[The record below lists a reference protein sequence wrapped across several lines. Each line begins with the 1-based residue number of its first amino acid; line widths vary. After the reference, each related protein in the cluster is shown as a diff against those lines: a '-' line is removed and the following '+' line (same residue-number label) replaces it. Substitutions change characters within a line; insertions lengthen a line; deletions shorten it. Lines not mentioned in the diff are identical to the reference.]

1 MNSAIL
7 YAGILL
13 LLLCGNAT
21 AQTDKRVQPLLSALQ
36 TATNDTAR
44 VRLCNQYFNEWVVQ
58 DNGVAYQIAVQGAA
72 IARKM
77 GWPKAIAVFS
87 GNIGTVKSNAGDY
100 DSCMYYFQQAFAVH
114 TANKDAFNAASML
127 NNMGTAASNLQ
138 SDYSTAASY
147 FFRALHIVDSAGLQE
162 LTIICCTNI
171 ANTYFLQENYSK
183 ALAYA
188 QRADSVA
195 QQVQYVSRRGEIE
208 KLLGNIYFK
217 LNNRAAAKKHMEQA
231 LEIFV
236 ATENRMGEASML
248 GNLTML
254 TDSNFHYI
262 ITMRSKAAALWRDV
276 NPFYLEALINMGNL
290 GIAYA
295 DSAYKRSYLTGTR
308 KDATQN
314 ELLQQ
319 AAVWLTQ
326 SIELSEQVGE
336 LDSRSIFIGKLAE
349 VSALRKDWEKAYL
362 YYRQYREI
370 QDTVFSQA
378 SKNAIAAAESQ
389 RLIER
394 KENEVKLAQLTIGQ
408 QRKTAVGLGVGVLLL
423 AVIGLLLFR
432 QNRLKQKANT
442 QLQDLN
448 TALAEAND
456 VKTTFFSILSHDLRG
471 PVARV
476 ANLLHLQNQHPEL
489 LPAGASQQ
497 VAKSVDDLL
506 ETMDDVLLWSKGQMQ
521 QFAPV
526 IESISL
532 PSFLQKL
539 SEPYRQMPGIYF
551 SIAVANHLTANTDV
565 HFLASIIQNITNNAV
580 KALANTTQ
588 ATIEWHAD
596 LQQGQVVIRIS
607 DNGPG
612 IAATD
617 AAGLQQ
623 HAPVKSS
630 KTGLGFH
637 IIRDMAAAIGSKID
651 ISANPAGGTT
661 VAIYL

>member
-1 MNSAIL
+1 LI
-7 YAGILL
+7 GILL
-13 LLLCGNAT
+13 LLINRPAT
-21 AQTDKRVQPLLSALQ
+21 AQIDKRLQPLQSALQ
-36 TATNDTAR
+36 TAANDTAR

-58 DNGVAYQIAVQGAA
+58 DNSVAYQVALQGAA
-72 IARKM
+72 IARRM
-77 GWPKAIAVFS
+77 QWPKAIAVFQ

-100 DSCMYYFQQAFAVH
+100 DSCMYYFKQAFAVH

-127 NNMGTAASNLQ
+127 NNMGSAASNLK
-138 SDYSTAASY
+138 SDYSTAAGY
-147 FFRALHIVDSAGLQE
+147 YFRALHIADSAGLQE
-162 LTIICCTNI
+162 LSVICNTNI
-171 ANTYFLQENYSK
+171 ANTYFLQENFSK

-195 QQVQYVSRRGEIE
+195 QQVQYVSTGEIE
-208 KLLGNIYFK
+208 KLMGNIYFK

-262 ITMRSKAAALWRDV
+262 IAMRSKAAALWKDV

-295 DSAYKRSYLTGTR
+295 DSAYKRSYLTGAR
-308 KDATQN
+308 NDASQN

-362 YYRQYREI
+362 YYRKYREI

-389 RLIER
+389 RLLER
-394 KENEVKLAQLTIGQ
+394 KESEVKLAQLTIGQ

-423 AVIGLLLFR
+423 AVIGLLLLR
-432 QNRLKQKANT
+432 QNRLKQKANK
-442 QLQDLN
+442 QLKDLN
-448 TALAEAND
+448 VALAEAND

-521 QFAPV
+521 QFVPV
-526 IESISL
+526 IESISMQT
-532 PSFLQKL
+532 FLQKL
-539 SEPYRQMPGIYF
+539 SEPYRQMPGIHF
-551 SIAVANHLTANTDV
+551 SMAVANHLTANTDI

-588 ATIEWHAD
+588 PTIVWQAY

-612 IAATD
+612 IADAD
-617 AAGLQQ
+617 AAALQQ
-623 HAPVKSS
+623 QAPVKSGKS
-630 KTGLGFH
+630 GLGFH
-637 IIRDMAAAIGSKID
+637 IIRDMAAAIGSTID
-651 ISANPAGGTT
+651 ISANPTGGTAIT
-661 VAIYL
+661 IYL